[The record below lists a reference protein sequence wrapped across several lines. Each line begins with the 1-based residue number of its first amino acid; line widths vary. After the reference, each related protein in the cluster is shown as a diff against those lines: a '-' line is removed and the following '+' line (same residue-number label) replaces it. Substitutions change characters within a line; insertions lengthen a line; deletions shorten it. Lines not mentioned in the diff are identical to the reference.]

1 MSASVVN
8 LGLLAAA
15 PALVMTGLLAWAFP
29 GVTGEWLLTAH
40 RVIGATV
47 LLALAWKEGIARRSI
62 SRRLGTSRIASTW
75 IGALASVTFLLTLG
89 LGVAW
94 TVGLVSFDRP
104 LGYSLL
110 NVHVIAGV
118 ILLPLL
124 LAHAAQRASLVRG
137 RAVVS
142 DRRDMFRWV
151 AFGAG
156 AIVLA

>member
-29 GVTGEWLLTAH
+29 GVAGEWILTAH
-40 RVIGATV
+40 RVVAAGV

-62 SRRLGTSRIASTW
+62 SRRVAARRLASTW
-75 IGALASVTFLLTLG
+75 VGALASIAFLVTLG

-104 LGYSLL
+104 VGYSLL

-118 ILLPLL
+118 ILLPLVI
-124 LAHAAQRASLVRG
+124 AHAAQRASLVRG